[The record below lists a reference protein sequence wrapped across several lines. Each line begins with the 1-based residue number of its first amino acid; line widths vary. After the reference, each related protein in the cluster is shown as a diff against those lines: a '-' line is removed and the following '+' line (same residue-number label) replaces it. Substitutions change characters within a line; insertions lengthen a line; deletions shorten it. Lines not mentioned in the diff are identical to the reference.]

1 MISIADRSRA
11 IRNTFG
17 LNTQQ
22 DLADVLGCSLGKI
35 KAYEQGTTKRFK
47 PADIMILKE
56 KYNLN
61 QEWLEFGT
69 GEMILTS
76 SQKLLKDIEDMS
88 FALNEN
94 ISSYVKEIVPLLP
107 YASQAY
113 LEQVIQKLKEFKK
126 LSE

>member
-22 DLADVLGCSLGKI
+22 DLADVLGCSLGKV

-126 LSE
+126 ISE